1 MKYIVYLTTNL
12 VNKKIYIGVHKT
24 EDPYKFDN
32 YLGNAVLSNHKTSYE
47 RRETPLQCAVAKY
60 GPKNFIRKTIKV
72 FDTLQD
78 ALDLERWLV
87 DETFIQDIY
96 DKMTHYEESTYRTPG
111 AEKKSVIDD
120 SPSLDFLYEAND

>member
-32 YLGNAVLSNHKTSYE
+32 YLGNAVLSNNKNSYE
-47 RRETPLQCAVAKY
+47 RRETPFQCAVAKY

-87 DETFIQDIY
+87 DEEFISRPD
-96 DKMTHYEESTYRTPG
+96 TYNATVGGGMPPLLT
-111 AEKKSVIDD
+111 KSV
-120 SPSLDFLYEAND
+120 Y